1 MCYRSIKYSY
11 PVCNNFVDQE
21 DFDLNQALLTAL
33 SFYREFPALG
43 ANSGQAQL
51 GNNSSQAQYQNA
63 SPAIWANQRAI
74 QQTPVQR
81 PQQQQQQQ
89 HVVNP
94 QPSQQHPQTQSAQD
108 QSQRGNDDL
117 FASSS
122 HLQSVMDDSRYQ
134 SALGQMPI
142 SRQPPTTNADEYPPL
157 GRNSADEND
166 DRRGNMLQSAGFGGF
181 SNANA
186 FSLPQEQSQPRNQ
199 PPSASSSQAD
209 NSRPSAGVDRLTSP
223 NGIRFGGTF
232 ASCSGS
238 FQYNSNTLISYLWRP
253 FAFRANPSRTP
264 GGSRPR

>member
-1 MCYRSIKYSY
+1 MLTQE
-11 PVCNNFVDQE
+11 NFG
-21 DFDLNQALLTAL
+21 LNQASLTAL
-33 SFYREFPALG
+33 RFYYREFPALG

-89 HVVNP
+89 QQHAVNP
-94 QPSQQHPQTQSAQD
+94 QPSQQHPQPQSAQD

-117 FASSS
+117 FASTS

-142 SRQPPTTNADEYPPL
+142 SRQAPTTNTDEYPPL

-186 FSLPQEQSQPRNQ
+186 FSLPQEQSQSRNQ

-232 ASCSGS
+232 ANCCGS
-238 FQYNSNTLISYLWRP
+238 LQFSSNTLISYLWRP
-253 FAFRANPSRTP
+253 FAFRANPTRTP